1 MILADKIIALRKKN
15 GWSQEELAEKLNVT
29 RQSVSKW
36 EGAQSVPD
44 LDRVLQMSQIFGV
57 STDYLLKEELEEE
70 QYVESAK
77 SSDETTV
84 RRVTMEEANTF
95 LKMKENAAPKIALGV
110 SLCILAPVA
119 LFLLDALAISGMVN
133 MSVDVAG
140 GTGLIV
146 LILCISAAVA
156 LFIFS
161 GAKSKEYEFLETE
174 IFETEYGVT
183 GMVKERQKQ
192 FADKYT
198 RSNVLGVCLCIMAAI
213 PLFITNLIQGNEVTD
228 ALAIS
233 ALLILVAIGVNLFVR
248 VGIPQASMQKLLQ
261 EGEFTKTNKRK
272 QKKCGWIATVYWLIV
287 VAIFLGYS
295 FVTEDWGR
303 SWIIWPVAGIL
314 YAALWAVVGSVVK
327 D

>member
-70 QYVESAK
+70 QYVESMGSNA
-77 SSDETTV
+77 DALV
-84 RRVTMEEANTF
+84 HRVTMEEANTF
-95 LKMKENAAPKIALGV
+95 LEIKESAAPKIALGV
-110 SLCILAPVA
+110 SLCILSPVT
-119 LFLLDALAISGMVN
+119 LFLLDALAISGKVTL
-133 MSVDVAG
+133 SVHAASG
-140 GTGLIV
+140 IGLIV
-146 LILCISAAVA
+146 LILCVSAAVA

-174 IFETEYGVT
+174 VFETEYGVT
-183 GMVKERQKQ
+183 GMVKERQKK
-192 FADKYT
+192 FVDKYT
-198 RSNVLGVCLCIMAAI
+198 RSNVLGVCLCILAAI
-213 PLFITNLIQGNEVTD
+213 PMFMTNLLLENDITD
-228 ALAIS
+228 AFAIS
-233 ALLILVAIGVNLFVR
+233 CLLILVAIGVNLFVR

-261 EGEFTKTNKRK
+261 EDDFSKANKRK
-272 QKKCGWIATVYWLIV
+272 QKKCGWIATVYWLLV
-287 VAIFLGYS
+287 VALYLGYS
-295 FVTEDWGR
+295 FVTDDWGR
-303 SWIIWPVAGIL
+303 SWIVWPVAGVL
-314 YAALWAVVGSVVK
+314 YAALWAVVSSIVK

>member
-70 QYVESAK
+70 QYAESTESNDGTMAH
-77 SSDETTV
+77 
-84 RRVTMEEANTF
+84 RVTMEEANTF

-110 SLCILAPVA
+110 SLCILAPVT
-119 LFLLDALAISGMVN
+119 LFLLDALAISGKITLPADAA
-133 MSVDVAG
+133 SG
-140 GTGLIV
+140 IGLIV
-146 LILCISAAVA
+146 LILCVVAAVA

-161 GAKSKEYEFLETE
+161 GAKSKEYAFLETE
-174 IFETEYGVT
+174 VFETEYGVT

-198 RSNVLGVCLCIMAAI
+198 RCNVLGVCLCILAAI
-213 PLFITNLIQGNEVTD
+213 PLFMTNLIQENELTD

-233 ALLILVAIGVNLFVR
+233 ALLILVATGVNLFVR

-295 FVTEDWGR
+295 FATDDWGR

-314 YAALWAVVGSVVK
+314 YAALWAVVSSIVK

>member
-70 QYVESAK
+70 QYAESTESNDGTMA
-77 SSDETTV
+77 

-110 SLCILAPVA
+110 SLCILAPVT
-119 LFLLDALAISGMVN
+119 LFLLDALAISGKGTL
-133 MSVDVAG
+133 SVDVAG
-140 GTGLIV
+140 GMGLIV
-146 LILCISAAVA
+146 LILCVAVAVA

-161 GAKSKEYEFLETE
+161 GAKSKEYAFLETE
-174 IFETEYGVT
+174 VFETEYGVT

-198 RSNVLGVCLCIMAAI
+198 RCNVLGVCLCILAAI
-213 PLFITNLIQGNEVTD
+213 PLFMTNLIQENELTD

-233 ALLILVAIGVNLFVR
+233 ALLIFVATGVNLFVR

-295 FVTEDWGR
+295 FATDDWGR

-314 YAALWAVVGSVVK
+314 YAALWAVVSSIVK